1 MSRENRLNL
10 IKKIV
15 DSEKIA
21 TQDELL
27 AVLQKEGVDA
37 TQATVSRDIKAL
49 GLFKT
54 RKADGTKYYVTPY
67 KQKKEKK
74 ISKIHEAIHDNVTG
88 VERIAWLNIV
98 RMPLNSNYANAL
110 GSLLDTSNIPEI
122 VGTLAGNDTL
132 VIISKSE
139 DDAAKIKQFI
149 LESIDN

>member
-1 MSRENRLNL
+1 MNREKRLDL

-15 DSEKIA
+15 DSQKIA
-21 TQDELL
+21 TQGELL
-27 AVLQKEGVDA
+27 TSLKNEGVDA
-37 TQATVSRDIKAL
+37 TQATISRDIKVL
-49 GLFKT
+49 GLFKS

-67 KQKKEKK
+67 KQKEAKK
-74 ISKIHEAIHDNVTG
+74 LNRIHEAIRDNVTG

-110 GSLLDTSNIPEI
+110 GSLFDTSNMPEI

-139 DDAAKIKQFI
+139 DAAAKMQEFI
-149 LESIDN
+149 LQSIKD